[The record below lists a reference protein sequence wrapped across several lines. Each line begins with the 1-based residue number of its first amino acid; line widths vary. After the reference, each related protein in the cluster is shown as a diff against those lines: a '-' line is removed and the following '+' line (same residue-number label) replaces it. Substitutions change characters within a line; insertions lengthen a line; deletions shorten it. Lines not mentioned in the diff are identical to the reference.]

1 MRMRPKL
8 QQLDDL
14 LSEILEEDGKRRA
27 RSRRSIPSE
36 VTEAMDYYVSWGLAR
51 NRAEALVRLAEP
63 LSIEVVAK
71 VRSLD
76 LQAAGERVRTRRSAD
91 AS

>member
-8 QQLDDL
+8 QQLDAL
-14 LSEILEEDGKRRA
+14 LSEILAEDAHRRT
-27 RSRRSIPSE
+27 RSRKSIPTE

-51 NRAEALVRLAEP
+51 SRAEALVRLAEP

-76 LQAAGERVRTRRSAD
+76 LEAAGRRVRTGKEGG